1 MSCQKLC
8 QTLDCIFKIKHFKR
22 FEEPVSTKHPLFQF
36 HHYNFVQR
44 PHQKWNKIFK
54 RLDDGKKNSSSI
66 STKSIGNIYRESKI
80 SEATSDKKSCLQ
92 GTRKE
97 IITTG
102 KSGNI
107 REEEELELAKIADN
121 MKTSSLS
128 QS

>member
-1 MSCQKLC
+1 MSQK
-8 QTLDCIFKIKHFKR
+8 
-22 FEEPVSTKHPLFQF
+22 FQ
-36 HHYNFVQR
+36 
-44 PHQKWNKIFK
+44 
-54 RLDDGKKNSSSI
+54 RLL
-66 STKSIGNIYRESKI
+66 
-80 SEATSDKKSCLQ
+80 ATRRAVYKELE
-92 GTRKE
+92 KE